1 MSTTRR
7 HHEKDVELL
16 VWTQRRATKMI
27 KGLEYPSYKERLRK
41 LGLTQHGEVPIYRDQ

>member
-1 MSTTRR
+1 M
-7 HHEKDVELL
+7 ELL

-41 LGLTQHGEVPIYRDQ
+41 LGLTQHGEVPIYHDQ